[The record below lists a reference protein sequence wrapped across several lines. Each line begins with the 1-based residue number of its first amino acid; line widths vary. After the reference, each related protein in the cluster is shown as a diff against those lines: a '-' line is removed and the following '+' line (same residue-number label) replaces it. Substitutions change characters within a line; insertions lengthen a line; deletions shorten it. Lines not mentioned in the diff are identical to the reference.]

1 MTNKNCS
8 KRNFRDKLLE
18 ELYNHFSYNKDRFTK
33 EEVVNKVNFEKFE
46 NKTLDKKQSISTTLG
61 QLEKEDRIGRDGKE
75 FYLNHIPRYETTQT
89 VNSFEDFKDILDTFR
104 KENLGKRLF
113 FRGECG
119 SFEYRIPSIYR
130 KGYKQVA
137 KYSDRFYSELLSN
150 LGDLNILKE
159 PRTTQLSRLQHFS
172 APTRMIDIT
181 TNPLVAL
188 YFAVENNNDKSEN
201 HKMFFYA
208 LDPEEIKYEFGHTAL
223 LKASVNWMNQKIVH
237 EFISK
242 YDSNTSK
249 EEKDII
255 GDKFLKELNEVSNSQ
270 LHFTDLDSIHKEL
283 TSATFVE
290 FVRESDRMKN
300 QSSAFIL
307 PRHTTRTEGND
318 EKEETENRLINKS
331 ILNKFLCDEK
341 FTQQYKEIVIE
352 ANATEEIRKYL
363 LVLGINSGYIYP
375 DIENY
380 SKYLIDAHYNEKDN
394 YNG

>member
-1 MTNKNCS
+1 
-8 KRNFRDKLLE
+8 
-18 ELYNHFSYNKDRFTK
+18 
-33 EEVVNKVNFEKFE
+33 
-46 NKTLDKKQSISTTLG
+46 
-61 QLEKEDRIGRDGKE
+61 
-75 FYLNHIPRYETTQT
+75 
-89 VNSFEDFKDILDTFR
+89 
-104 KENLGKRLF
+104 
-113 FRGECG
+113 
-119 SFEYRIPSIYR
+119 
-130 KGYKQVA
+130 
-137 KYSDRFYSELLSN
+137 
-150 LGDLNILKE
+150 
-159 PRTTQLSRLQHFS
+159 
-172 APTRMIDIT
+172 MIDIT

-300 QSSAFIL
+300 QGSAFIL